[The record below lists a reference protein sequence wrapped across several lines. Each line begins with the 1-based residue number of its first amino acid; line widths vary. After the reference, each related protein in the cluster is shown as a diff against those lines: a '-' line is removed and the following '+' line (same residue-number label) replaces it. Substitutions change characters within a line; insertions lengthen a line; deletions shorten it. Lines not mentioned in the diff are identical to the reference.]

1 MIIDLRRFITE
12 EKPYWTELKAM
23 LDRSEEYPDR
33 RMTLDEA
40 KRFHYLY
47 QRASADLAKLATF
60 SAEPDTHRYLESMVA
75 RAYGEVHETR
85 GTSKRPRLGRWFL
98 HTFPRTFRK
107 HLRPFLLSLAI
118 TLAGFA
124 FGGLAVTLDPDAKEV
139 LMPFSNLQRSA
150 SERVARRKN
159 RSTISSRIRG
169 SAALPGT

>member
-98 HTFPRTFRK
+98 HTFPG
-107 HLRPFLLSLAI
+107 P
-118 TLAGFA
+118 
-124 FGGLAVTLDPDAKEV
+124 
-139 LMPFSNLQRSA
+139 SA
-150 SERVARRKN
+150 STSVRFFCPWQS
-159 RSTISSRIRG
+159 RSPG
-169 SAALPGT
+169 SPSAGWP